1 MVLLIWPPVG
11 RIFVH
16 RFWFFGGV
24 DPFWSFLD
32 NFWYPAVLRPPAGT
46 CRPELSCVRNCGV
59 QMTTFSALD
68 QLMGASMSMGSA

>member
-32 NFWYPAVLRPPAGT
+32 NFWYPAVLQFSKWGLLIS
-46 CRPELSCVRNCGV
+46 PEH
-59 QMTTFSALD
+59 TFELLVYRSPVDML
-68 QLMGASMSMGSA
+68 LHVG